1 MPVLYV
7 LCMADSI
14 RAWHP
19 AVPGLR
25 EVLHASFED
34 HAYPMHAHDDWT
46 VLLIDSGAVAYQL
59 DNGWHHALPEA
70 VTVLPPGVPHDG
82 RSALR
87 DIGFRKRV
95 LYFEPAWL
103 PHAALSATAVQPT
116 FDAAAVV
123 AAVRS
128 IHHALNEP
136 ADLLEAEH
144 AALVLQQRLLAHVH
158 EAASPA
164 LADSSLAQRLR
175 ELLEERVPEAFTIAD
190 AAAHLGAHPSH
201 LTRAFSQAYG
211 MPPHRYLI
219 SRRVDYARRLLLDG
233 WRIADAAASAG
244 FHDQAHLTRHFRRVL
259 GTTPSRFRAA

>member
-1 MPVLYV
+1 
-7 LCMADSI
+7 MADSI

-34 HAYPMHAHDDWT
+34 HAYPMHAHHDWT
-46 VLLIDSGAVAYQL
+46 VLLVDSGAVAYRL
-59 DNGWHHALPEA
+59 DHGRHHALPDA

-82 RSALR
+82 RSATK
-87 DIGFRKRV
+87 DVGFRKRV
-95 LYFEPAWL
+95 LYFESAWL
-103 PHAALSATAVQPT
+103 PDSAQSATATRPT
-116 FDAAAVV
+116 FDEEALV

-128 IHHALNEP
+128 LHGALSEP
-136 ADLLEAEH
+136 AELLEAEH
-144 AALVLQQRLLAHVH
+144 AALVVRERLLAHVH
-158 EAASPA
+158 ETAPA
-164 LADSSLAQRLR
+164 PADSPLARRLR
-175 ELLEERVPEAFTIAD
+175 ELLEERLPEAFTIAD
-190 AAAHLGAHPSH
+190 AAARLGAHPSH
-201 LTRAFSQAYG
+201 LTRAFTQTYG

-219 SRRVDYARRLLLDG
+219 SRRVDHARRLLVDG